1 MPNPQIYTDA
11 LNTFTNK
18 YGLKDYDYA
27 DQAKV
32 QEKFSYID
40 EFIMDSPTGR
50 GAAGLFTALAA
61 KTMSLYF
68 ENATKLNENG
78 KYMSSFNLD
87 DFLKDFDDL
96 AKAKYESE
104 LEVGEESKRP
114 KFAGAN
120 SKQISSALAK
130 DYGKMNKTLPTL
142 WYEQLKNKKMSVDQ
156 IRGIT
161 NKATNN
167 LLEDEVDENEKEG
180 RLVNVAAAYEA
191 MRQLRQSREGFIG
204 FFWKLFNRDLN
215 AREEACMNSLSANV
229 SELTSKGYDVEKVRR
244 ELTGK
249 TVMGKSVNVKATAN
263 KKAQAAKTSPKK
275 TKKTKKTAAKIGPT
289 AELAEIKIAE
299 GYPARELA
307 ADLYSELPHNG
318 LNESAAKYFLASVYI
333 KNVLVKVSELNKNFD
348 KEIANGKD
356 PKKAFE
362 AVVRG
367 TFRKCLAFS
376 KMYERINKDNILP
389 GATIMAKG
397 IVNTFTAAVFYPNE
411 LGSLV
416 NDYVD
421 QNVDMYKNIEASGKD
436 YEFEMDSL
444 DEQMQ
449 NDDREKV
456 FNDGDPFNDGY
467 DKKSDRVDDL
477 KKYDAPTLNSTK

>member
-40 EFIMDSPTGR
+40 EFIMDSPSGR

-78 KYMSSFNLD
+78 KYMSSFNIN

-96 AKAKYESE
+96 AQAKYESE
-104 LEVGEESKRP
+104 LGEGQKSKRP

-120 SKQISSALAK
+120 SEQIAKAISK

-156 IRGIT
+156 IQGIT
-161 NKATNN
+161 NKATDN
-167 LLEDEVDENEKEG
+167 LLEDDVDENEKEG
-180 RLVNVAAAYEA
+180 QLVNVVAAHEA
-191 MRQLRQSREGFIG
+191 MRQLRESREGFIG
-204 FFWKLFNRDLN
+204 FFWKLFNRELN
-215 AREEACMNSLSANV
+215 AQEEAYMNSLTAKV
-229 SELTSKGYDVEKVRR
+229 SELRSKGYYVDKVRY

-249 TVMGKSVNVKATAN
+249 TVMGKSVNVKAKA
-263 KKAQAAKTSPKK
+263 KKVEAAKTSPG
-275 TKKTKKTAAKIGPT
+275 KTKKTAAKIGPT
-289 AELAEIKIAE
+289 AERAEFKIAE
-299 GYPARELA
+299 GYHAKDLVNE
-307 ADLYSELPHNG
+307 LYSELPHNG
-318 LNESAAKYFLASVYI
+318 QNDSMAKYFLANVYI
-333 KNVLVKVSELNKNFD
+333 KNVLEKVSELNENFD

-362 AVVRG
+362 TVVRG
-367 TFRKCLAFS
+367 TFRKCLIYS
-376 KMYERINKDNILP
+376 RMYERNNKENCLI
-389 GATIMAKG
+389 GATIMTKG
-397 IVNTFTAAVFYPNE
+397 ILNTFTAAAFYPKD

-416 NDYVD
+416 DNCVD
-421 QNVDMYKNIEASGKD
+421 QNVDLYKSIEASGKD

-444 DEQMQ
+444 DVQMQ
-449 NDDREKV
+449 NDSREKV
-456 FNDGDPFNDGY
+456 FDNGDLFNDGY

-477 KKYDAPTLNSTK
+477 KENDAPTLNSNK